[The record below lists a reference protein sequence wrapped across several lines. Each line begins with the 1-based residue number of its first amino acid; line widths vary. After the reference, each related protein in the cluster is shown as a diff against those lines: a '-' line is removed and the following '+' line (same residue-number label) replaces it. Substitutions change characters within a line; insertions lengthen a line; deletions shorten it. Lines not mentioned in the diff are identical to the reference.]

1 MDKLINNKEELLNIK
16 IKGLDLEAYN
26 NASKHWDGI
35 AKPLD
40 GLGVFEDIIKKIA
53 GITGNSSVVINK
65 KAIVVMCADN
75 GIIEEGVSQSG
86 HEVTSVVS
94 VNIAKGLASIC
105 RMARIAGADVFPV
118 DIGIKDNI
126 NAEGLLNRKVSNGT
140 ANFAKEPAITHGQ
153 LLQAIQEGI
162 NITRDLKEKGYKII
176 ATGEMGIGN
185 TTTSSALASI
195 LLGLPAEKV
204 VGRGAGLSDKGLG
217 KKIAV
222 IKNAIK
228 KYGLD
233 SKEEVQTG
241 ENIKESKEGIRAGQ
255 EKTFKAL
262 CCVGGL
268 DIAGLTGVFIGGALY
283 HIPVVIDGVIS
294 AAAALAA
301 DRLVPGCRLYMAA
314 SHKGKE
320 SACKFILDELGL
332 EPVIDARLAL
342 GEGTGAVLL
351 FPMLD
356 MVLEVYRENTTF
368 EDINVSQYKR
378 YTDI

>member
-1 MDKLINNKEELLNIK
+1 MDKEELFNIK

-26 NASKHWDGI
+26 NARKHWDSI

-40 GLGVFEDIIKKIA
+40 GLGAFEDIIKKIA
-53 GITGNSSVVINK
+53 GITGTSSVVIDK
-65 KAIVVMCADN
+65 KAVVVMCADN
-75 GIIEEGVSQSG
+75 GIIEEGISQSG
-86 HEVTSVVS
+86 HEVTSIVS
-94 VNIAKGLASIC
+94 ANIAKGTASVC
-105 RMARIAGADVFPV
+105 HMARIAEADVFPI

-126 NAEGLLNRKVSNGT
+126 KAEGLLDRKVSNGT
-140 ANFAKEPAITHGQ
+140 LNFTKEPAITHKN

-162 NITRDLKEKGYKII
+162 NIARDLKEKGYKII

-185 TTTSSALASI
+185 TTTSSALASV
-195 LLGLPAEKV
+195 LLGLPAEEVTGK
-204 VGRGAGLSDKGLG
+204 GAGLSDKGLE

-233 SKEEVQTG
+233 NKESIKTVENAKKSKED
-241 ENIKESKEGIRAGQ
+241 IRAGQ
-255 EKTFKAL
+255 EKAFKAL

-268 DIAGLTGVFIGGALY
+268 DIAGLAGVFIGGAVY
-283 HIPVVIDGVIS
+283 HIPVITDGVIS
-294 AAAALAA
+294 SAAALAA
-301 DRLVPGCRLYMAA
+301 DRLVPGCRMYMAA
-314 SHKGKE
+314 SHKGRE

-342 GEGTGAVLL
+342 GEGTGAILL

-356 MVLEVYRENTTF
+356 MVLGVYNANTTF
-368 EDINVSQYKR
+368 EDINILQYKR
-378 YTDI
+378 FTSI